1 METLKEKIEKPEYD
15 FRPTG
20 YPDLDAINGLIRLA
34 DRYAKEGNIEK
45 CKELS
50 NKAEKALNER
60 YNAVMDT
67 LNNRKNEKTN
77 INTD

>member
-45 CKELS
+45 YKELS
-50 NKAEKALNER
+50 NKAEKALSER
-60 YNAVMDT
+60 YNAVMGIT
-67 LNNRKNEKTN
+67 LNE
-77 INTD
+77 